1 MCSKC
6 QVHSSRLISWCLK
19 LLEKCGHN
27 VNMRNKM
34 LILFWE
40 KWRRVWRHARV
51 WITLLCCYHQSNT
64 MILVLWSQTPQAR
77 TQKKI
82 FSTFGNWPRL
92 FMFTT
97 DDTDRMW
104 RCVATLASST
114 FCWNIIFADLE
125 KFLWKLDGES
135 HQNNQIKQYQASS
148 FMLHAGVLVM
158 SSEPDIARVSGQ
170 WIVLP
175 ADM

>member
-1 MCSKC
+1 M
-6 QVHSSRLISWCLK
+6 SSSQLTAHILMFEVVM
-19 LLEKCGHN
+19 LERCGHN

-114 FCWNIIFADLE
+114 FYWNIIFADLE

-135 HQNNQIKQYQASS
+135 YQNNLIKQYQASS
-148 FMLHAGVLVM
+148 LMLHAGVLVM
-158 SSEPDIARVSGQ
+158 SSEPDIGRVSGQ
-170 WIVLP
+170 WIVLQ

>member
-92 FMFTT
+92 FMFTVYHRWYRQ
-97 DDTDRMW
+97 D
-104 RCVATLASST
+104 VAVCGHARIIHFLLEHN
-114 FCWNIIFADLE
+114 FCWFGE
-125 KFLWKLDGES
+125 VFVKTGWRKLP
-135 HQNNQIKQYQASS
+135 K
-148 FMLHAGVLVM
+148 
-158 SSEPDIARVSGQ
+158 
-170 WIVLP
+170 
-175 ADM
+175 